1 MNYKRIYDDLIERA
15 RSRKLD
21 CYVENHH
28 VIPKCIQL
36 NNDTVALTP
45 EEHYLAHLLLIKIYT
60 GNKSLIWAAMNM
72 TGTNKNTPRN
82 NKVYGWLR
90 REFSK
95 MITVCKTGTKHRED
109 SKEKMRLA
117 KLGKTRQPHTE
128 ATKEKMRQ
136 AALGKPKS
144 AEHRAAL
151 SAAKTGVK
159 LGPHSE
165 ETKAKISAA
174 QVGKPKGTPSL
185 ETRQKLS
192 VGSANY
198 WERKRSSLQNFS
210 SP

>member
-1 MNYKRIYDDLIERA
+1 MDYKRIYDDLIERA

-45 EEHYLAHLLLIKIYT
+45 EEHYLAHLLLIKIYP

-82 NKVYGWLR
+82 NKAYGWLR
-90 REFSK
+90 REFSQ
-95 MITVCKTGTKHRED
+95 MITVCKTGTKHRDD

-117 KLGKTRQPHTE
+117 KLGKTRQSHTE
-128 ATKEKMRQ
+128 ETKKKMSE

-144 AEHRAAL
+144 LSHRVAMSVAR
-151 SAAKTGVK
+151 SGKSF
-159 LGPHSE
+159 GPHSE
-165 ETKAKISAA
+165 ETKEKIRDSNINRWLEKSPIDLSRPLSSYSISRREHVK
-174 QVGKPKGTPSL
+174 QLRLENSL
-185 ETRQKLS
+185 
-192 VGSANY
+192 
-198 WERKRSSLQNFS
+198 
-210 SP
+210 